1 MGKGAHLSAP
11 KRRQEMR
18 AVSQPTSSRWQDE
31 WRLLSPLLDQAL
43 ALEGEERQAW
53 IKAQEPEIAY
63 RLEILLLEHS
73 VLASDGFLETGVVDL
88 PSTAATLAGQT
99 IGAFEVVS
107 QIGQGGMGS
116 VWLARRNDGRFER
129 QVALKFLNIA
139 LLGKE
144 GESRF
149 KREGKILA
157 LLTHPHIAE
166 LIDAGVTSAG
176 HPYLVI
182 EYVDGEQI
190 ERYCDQRRLDV
201 PARLRL
207 FLQVLDAVAAAHA
220 NLIVHRD
227 LKPSNVLV
235 RKDGQVKLLDFGIA
249 KLIEAE
255 NDPERQT
262 AFTIAGTALTPEYAA
277 PEQLKGE
284 AITVSTDVYA
294 LGVLLYLLLTG
305 RHPAGEGQRSPA
317 ELVKAIVECEP
328 LRPSDAV
335 SNAGDA
341 AARAVLRS
349 ATVEKLRRV
358 LRGDLDTILAKAL
371 KKNPRERYAS
381 TAALADDLQR
391 YLKSEPIK
399 ARPDTLV
406 YRTGKFA
413 RRHRAALFIVLL
425 ALVGVAAGIAGM
437 LLQARTARIQRD
449 LALRQLARAERM
461 TDLNELLLSNAAP
474 MGKPLAVDQLLEREE
489 RVIEHE
495 RNPDAANHVELQ
507 LSLGSQYS
515 SEDENGNALRV
526 LNAAYRVSRGL
537 KEPSIRAKA
546 SCVLA
551 GAIIPVGDLSRA
563 EALYQEGLS
572 ELGNAPQFASER
584 AACLLHGSEVAY
596 RNGNSVEAIA
606 RARAAEQAIHRSP
619 AQWNLEGLNILVNL
633 ATVLGDAGNFREAQT
648 IFQQASDLMTT
659 LGYDDSQ
666 KAVKLFDDWAL
677 TLNYD
682 GRELEAL
689 RLYRRALDI
698 SRNDETNSAV
708 APDLLLNYADLLQ
721 ELGQRTEAARYF
733 ALASQKAHE
742 LNDNVLVDNSD
753 LSQAWMFTNAHAFA
767 QATRQVDELEQR
779 LRRRYAPEHYVFAEL
794 SSARAGI
801 ALGRGDMPSAARFAK
816 EAVEIDEASIRRIGE
831 CTALLSTL
839 LVSKSGIDL
848 KNGQREEAAADARRA
863 LKLLEDREDPSILS
877 SNVGRAYLA
886 LAQALESEDEPDEAQ
901 LAARKAYANLQ
912 TTLGSDQPDTQ
923 SARQLTNTRFPR
935 H

>member
-1 MGKGAHLSAP
+1 MTK
-11 KRRQEMR
+11 
-18 AVSQPTSSRWQDE
+18 PTSPQWKDE

-43 ALEGEERQAW
+43 ALEGEERQTW

-144 GESRF
+144 GEDRF

-157 LLTHPHIAE
+157 LLAHRHIAE
-166 LIDAGVTSAG
+166 LIDAGVSSAG
-176 HPYLVI
+176 HPYLVL

-190 ERYCDQRRLDV
+190 DCYCDQRQLDLHT
-201 PARLRL
+201 RIRL

-235 RKDGQVKLLDFGIA
+235 RKDGDVKLLDFGIA

-255 NDPERQT
+255 NNQEQQT
-262 AFTIAGTALTPEYAA
+262 AFTIGGTALTPEYAA
-277 PEQLKGE
+277 PEQLNGE
-284 AITVSTDVYA
+284 AITVCTDVYA

-305 RHPAGEGQRSPA
+305 RHPSAEGQSSPA

-335 SNAGDA
+335 SSTGDA
-341 AARAVLRS
+341 AARALLRS

-371 KKNPRERYAS
+371 KKDPQERYAS
-381 TAALADDLQR
+381 VGAFADDLRR

-399 ARPDTLV
+399 ARPDTLM
-406 YRTGKFA
+406 YRGGKFA
-413 RRHRAALFIVLL
+413 RRHRGALFIVLL
-425 ALVGVAAGIAGM
+425 ALVGVATGITGM
-437 LLQARTARIQRD
+437 LVQARTARIQRD

-461 TDLNELLLSNAAP
+461 TDLNELLLSDAAP

-495 RNPDAANHVELQ
+495 RNPDPADHVELQ
-507 LSLGSQYS
+507 LSLGNQYS

-526 LNAAYRVSRGL
+526 LNAAYRVSREL

-551 GAIIPVGDLSRA
+551 GAMVPIGDLSRA
-563 EALYQEGLS
+563 EALYQEGLR

-596 RNGNSVEAIA
+596 RNGNSEESIA
-606 RARAAEQAIHRSP
+606 RARAAEQAIQRSP
-619 AQWNLEGLNILVNL
+619 VQWNLEGLNILVNL
-633 ATVLGDAGNFREAQT
+633 ATVLGDAGNFREAET

-682 GRELEAL
+682 GRELDAQ

-708 APDLLLNYADLLQ
+708 APDLLLNYAGLLQ
-721 ELGQRTEAARYF
+721 ELGQRAEAARYF
-733 ALASQKAHE
+733 ALASKKAHE
-742 LNDNVLVDNSD
+742 LNDNVLADNAD
-753 LSQAWMFTNAHAFA
+753 LLQVWMFAGAHAFA
-767 QATRQVDELEQR
+767 QATRLVDELEQR
-779 LRRRYAPEHYVFAEL
+779 QRKRYAPEHYVFAEL
-794 SSARAGI
+794 SLVRANI
-801 ALGRGDMPSAARFAK
+801 ALGRGDLSSAAHFAK
-816 EAVEIDEASIRRIGE
+816 EAVELDEASIRRIGQ
-831 CTALLSTL
+831 CAALLSSL
-839 LVSKSGIDL
+839 LVSKSGIEL
-848 KNGQREEAAADARRA
+848 KSGQREEAANDARRA
-863 LKLLEDREDPSILS
+863 IKLLEDREDPSILS

-886 LAQALESEDEPDEAQ
+886 LALALEAEGKPDEAQ
-901 LAARKAYANLQ
+901 VAARKAYANLQ

-923 SARQLTNTRFPR
+923 SARQLTNTRLPR

>member
-1 MGKGAHLSAP
+1 MAKPA
-11 KRRQEMR
+11 
-18 AVSQPTSSRWQDE
+18 SQWKDE

-43 ALEGEERQAW
+43 ALDGEERQAW

-88 PSTAATLAGQT
+88 PSTTAALAGQT

-144 GESRF
+144 GEDRF

-157 LLTHPHIAE
+157 LLAHRHIAE
-166 LIDAGVTSAG
+166 LIDAGVTDAG
-176 HPYLVI
+176 QPYLVL
-182 EYVDGEQI
+182 EYVDGDQI
-190 ERYCDQRRLDV
+190 DRYCDQRQLDLHT
-201 PARLRL
+201 RIRL

-235 RKDGQVKLLDFGIA
+235 AKDGEVKLLDFGIA

-255 NDPERQT
+255 NGPGQQT
-262 AFTIAGTALTPEYAA
+262 PFTISGTALTPEYAA

-305 RHPAGEGQRSPA
+305 WHPAGEGQRSPA
-317 ELVKAIVECEP
+317 GLVKTIVECEP

-335 SNAGDA
+335 AAAVTNAGDA
-341 AARAVLRS
+341 AARALLRS
-349 ATVEKLRRV
+349 ASVDKLCRV

-371 KKNPRERYAS
+371 KKDPRERYAS
-381 TAALADDLQR
+381 VGAFADDLRR
-391 YLKSEPIK
+391 YLKCEPIK
-399 ARPDTLV
+399 ARPDTLL
-406 YRTGKFA
+406 YRAGKFV
-413 RRHRAALFIVLL
+413 RRHRAGLFIALL
-425 ALVGVAAGIAGM
+425 ALVGVAAGITGM

-449 LALRQLARAERM
+449 LALRQLARAERV

-495 RNPDAANHVELQ
+495 RNPDPANHVELQ
-507 LSLGSQYS
+507 LSLGNQYS
-515 SEDENGNALRV
+515 SEDENDNALRV
-526 LNAAYRVSRGL
+526 LNAAYRVSRDL

-551 GAIIPVGDLSRA
+551 GAMVPVGELSRA
-563 EALYQEGLS
+563 EALYQEGLR

-596 RNGNSVEAIA
+596 RNGNSQDAIA
-606 RARAAEQAIHRSP
+606 RARAADQAIQQSP
-619 AQWNLEGLNILVNL
+619 VQWNLEGLNILVNL
-633 ATVLGDAGNFREAQT
+633 ATVLGDAGSFREAEV

-677 TLNYD
+677 TLSYD
-682 GRELEAL
+682 GRELEAQ
-689 RLYRRALDI
+689 RTYRRALDI

-708 APDLLLNYADLLQ
+708 APDLLLNYAGLQQ
-721 ELGQRTEAARYF
+721 ELGQRAEAARYF
-733 ALASQKAHE
+733 ALASKKARE
-742 LNDNVLVDNSD
+742 LNDNVLVDD
-753 LSQAWMFTNAHAFA
+753 TELLQADMFTDAHAFA
-767 QATRQVDELEQR
+767 QATRQLDELEQR
-779 LRRRYAPEHYVFAEL
+779 LRQRYAPEHYVFAEL
-794 SSARAGI
+794 SSARARI
-801 ALGRGDMPSAARFAK
+801 ALGRGDLPSAAHLAT
-816 EAVEIDEASIRRIGE
+816 EAVELDEASIRRIGQ
-831 CTALLSTL
+831 CAALLSTL

-848 KNGQREEAAADARRA
+848 KSGQPEQAVSDARRA
-863 LKLLEDREDPSILS
+863 IKLLEDREDPSILS
-877 SNVGRAYLA
+877 SNLGRAYLA
-886 LAQALESEDEPDEAQ
+886 LALPLEAEGKPGEAQ
-901 LAARKAYANLQ
+901 LAAGKAYANLQ

-923 SARQLTNTRFPR
+923 RARQLTNTRFPS

>member
-1 MGKGAHLSAP
+1 MTKPASP
-11 KRRQEMR
+11 EWK
-18 AVSQPTSSRWQDE
+18 DE

-43 ALEGEERQAW
+43 ALEGEERHTW
-53 IKAQEPEIAY
+53 IKAQEPEIAC
-63 RLEILLLEHS
+63 RLELLLLEHS

-88 PSTAATLAGQT
+88 PSTGATLAGQT

-144 GESRF
+144 GEDRF

-157 LLTHPHIAE
+157 LLAHRHIAE
-166 LIDAGVTSAG
+166 LIDAGVTTTG
-176 HPYLVI
+176 QPYLVL
-182 EYVDGEQI
+182 EYVDGDQI
-190 ERYCDQRRLDV
+190 DRYCDQRHLDLHT
-201 PARLRL
+201 RIRL

-235 RKDGQVKLLDFGIA
+235 RKDGDVKLLDFGIA

-262 AFTIAGTALTPEYAA
+262 AFTIGGTALTPEYAA

-305 RHPAGEGQRSPA
+305 RHPSAEGQSSPA
-317 ELVKAIVECEP
+317 ELVKTIVESEP

-335 SNAGDA
+335 GVAVTAADDT
-341 AARAVLRS
+341 AARALLRS
-349 ATVEKLRRV
+349 ASVEKLCRV

-371 KKNPRERYAS
+371 KKDPRERYAS
-381 TAALADDLQR
+381 VGAFADDLRR

-399 ARPDTLV
+399 ARPDTLM
-406 YRTGKFA
+406 YRAGKFA
-413 RRHRAALFIVLL
+413 RRHRAGLFIVLL
-425 ALVGVAAGIAGM
+425 ALMGVATGITGM

-507 LSLGSQYS
+507 LSLGNQYS

-526 LNAAYRVSRGL
+526 LNAAYRVSRDL
-537 KEPSIRAKA
+537 KEPSVRAKA

-551 GAIIPVGDLSRA
+551 GAMVPIGDLSRA
-563 EALYQEGLS
+563 EALYQEGLR
-572 ELGNAPQFASER
+572 ELGNAPQYASER

-596 RNGNSVEAIA
+596 RNGNSQEAIA
-606 RARAAEQAIHRSP
+606 RARAAEQAIRGAP
-619 AQWNLEGLNILVNL
+619 VQWNLEGLNILVNL
-633 ATVLGDAGNFREAQT
+633 ATVLGDAGNFREAET

-677 TLNYD
+677 TLSYD
-682 GRELEAL
+682 GRELEAQ

-698 SRNDETNSAV
+698 SRNDETIRAV
-708 APDLLLNYADLLQ
+708 APDLLLNYAGLLQ
-721 ELGQRTEAARYF
+721 ELGQRAEAARYF
-733 ALASQKAHE
+733 ALGSKKAHE
-742 LNDNVLVDNSD
+742 LNDNVLADNAD
-753 LSQAWMFTNAHAFA
+753 LLQAWMFTNAHAFA
-767 QATRQVDELEQR
+767 QATRQVDEMEQR
-779 LRRRYAPEHYVFAEL
+779 LRKRYAPEHYVFAEL
-794 SSARAGI
+794 SSVRAGI
-801 ALGRGDMPSAARFAK
+801 ALGRGDLPSAAHFAR
-816 EAVEIDEASIRRIGE
+816 EAVEIDEASIRRIGQ
-831 CTALLSTL
+831 CAALLSTL
-839 LVSKSGIDL
+839 LVSKSGMDL
-848 KNGQREEAAADARRA
+848 KSGQREEAASDARRA
-863 LKLLEDREDPSILS
+863 IKLLEDAGGSKHPVEQCWPRLS
-877 SNVGRAYLA
+877 GAG
-886 LAQALESEDEPDEAQ
+886 P
-901 LAARKAYANLQ
+901 
-912 TTLGSDQPDTQ
+912 GSR
-923 SARQLTNTRFPR
+923 SRR
-935 H
+935 

>member
-1 MGKGAHLSAP
+1 MNKPASP
-11 KRRQEMR
+11 QWK
-18 AVSQPTSSRWQDE
+18 DE

-43 ALEGEERQAW
+43 ALEGEERQTW

-73 VLASDGFLETGVVDL
+73 VLASDGFMETGVVDL

-144 GESRF
+144 GEDRF

-157 LLTHPHIAE
+157 LLAHSHIAE
-166 LIDAGVTSAG
+166 LIDAGVTTTG
-176 HPYLVI
+176 QPYLVL
-182 EYVDGEQI
+182 EYVDGDQI
-190 ERYCDQRRLDV
+190 DRYCDQRQLDLDT
-201 PARLRL
+201 RIRL

-235 RKDGQVKLLDFGIA
+235 RKDGDVKLLDFGIA
-249 KLIEAE
+249 KLIETE
-255 NDPERQT
+255 SSLGQQSPL
-262 AFTIAGTALTPEYAA
+262 TISGTVLTPEYAA

-305 RHPAGEGQRSPA
+305 RHPAGEGERSPA
-317 ELVKAIVECEP
+317 GLVKTIIECEP

-335 SNAGDA
+335 AAEGSNAGDA
-341 AARAVLRS
+341 AARALLRS
-349 ATVEKLRRV
+349 ASVEKLRRL

-371 KKNPRERYAS
+371 KKDPRERYAS
-381 TAALADDLQR
+381 VGAFADDLRR

-399 ARPDTLV
+399 ARPDTLM
-406 YRTGKFA
+406 YRAGKFA
-413 RRHRAALFIVLL
+413 RRHRAGLFIALL
-425 ALVGVAAGIAGM
+425 ALVGVATGITGM

-449 LALRQLARAERM
+449 MALRQLARAERV

-474 MGKPLAVDQLLEREE
+474 IGKPLAVDQLLEREE

-507 LSLGSQYS
+507 LSLGNQYS
-515 SEDENGNALRV
+515 SEDENTNALRV
-526 LNAAYRVSRGL
+526 LNAAYRVSREL

-551 GAIIPVGDLSRA
+551 GAMVPIGDLSRA
-563 EALYQEGLS
+563 EALYQEGLR

-596 RNGNSVEAIA
+596 RNGNSQEAIA
-606 RARAAEQAIHRSP
+606 RARAAEQAIQSSP
-619 AQWNLEGLNILVNL
+619 VQWNLEGLNILVNL
-633 ATVLGDAGNFREAQT
+633 ATVLGDAGNFRQAET

-666 KAVKLFDDWAL
+666 KAVKLFDDWAFIL
-677 TLNYD
+677 TYD
-682 GRELEAL
+682 GRELEAQ
-689 RLYRRALDI
+689 RLFRRALDI

-708 APDLLLNYADLLQ
+708 APDLSFNYAVLLN
-721 ELGQRTEAARYF
+721 ELGQRTEAARYLG
-733 ALASQKAHE
+733 LASQKAHE
-742 LNDNVLVDNSD
+742 LNDNVLADNAD
-753 LSQAWMFTNAHAFA
+753 LLQAEMFTDKHAFA
-767 QATRQVDELEQR
+767 QAARQLDELEQR
-779 LRRRYAPEHYVFAEL
+779 LRKRYAPEHYVFAQL
-794 SSARAGI
+794 SSARARI
-801 ALGRGDMPSAARFAK
+801 ALGQGDLPSAAVFAR
-816 EAVEIDEASIRRIGE
+816 EAVETDEASIRRIGQ
-831 CTALLSTL
+831 CAALLSSL

-848 KNGQREEAAADARRA
+848 KSGQREEAESDARRA
-863 LKLLEDREDPSILS
+863 IKLLEDREDPSILS
-877 SNVGRAYLA
+877 SNIGRAYLA
-886 LAQALESEDEPDEAQ
+886 LALALEAEGKPDEAQ
-901 LAARKAYANLQ
+901 VAARKAYANLQ
-912 TTLGSDQPDTQ
+912 TTLGPDQPDTQ
-923 SARQLTNTRFPR
+923 SARQLTNSRLPSR
-935 H
+935 

>member
-1 MGKGAHLSAP
+1 MTKPASP
-11 KRRQEMR
+11 QWK
-18 AVSQPTSSRWQDE
+18 DE

-43 ALEGEERQAW
+43 ALDGEERQTW

-73 VLASDGFLETGVVDL
+73 VLASDGFMETGIVDL

-116 VWLARRNDGRFER
+116 VWLARRSDGRFER

-144 GESRF
+144 GEDRF

-157 LLTHPHIAE
+157 LLAHRHIAE
-166 LIDAGVTSAG
+166 LIDAGVTAG
-176 HPYLVI
+176 GQPYLVL
-182 EYVDGEQI
+182 EYVDGDQI
-190 ERYCDQRRLDV
+190 DRYCDQLHLDLH
-201 PARLRL
+201 ARIRL

-235 RKDGQVKLLDFGIA
+235 RKDGDVKLLDFGIA

-255 NDPERQT
+255 NNPEQQT
-262 AFTIAGTALTPEYAA
+262 AFTIGGTALTPEYAA

-305 RHPAGEGQRSPA
+305 RHPAGEGNNSPA
-317 ELVKAIVECEP
+317 ELVKTIVECEP

-335 SNAGDA
+335 AEPVTNAGDA
-341 AARAVLRS
+341 AARALLRGAS
-349 ATVEKLRRV
+349 VEKLRRV

-371 KKNPRERYAS
+371 KKGPGERYAS
-381 TAALADDLQR
+381 VGAFADDLRR
-391 YLKSEPIK
+391 YLKCEPIK
-399 ARPDTLV
+399 ARPDTLM
-406 YRTGKFA
+406 YRAGRFA
-413 RRHRAALFIVLL
+413 RRHRTGLFIALL
-425 ALVGVAAGIAGM
+425 ALVAVATGITGM

-461 TDLNELLLSNAAP
+461 TDLNELLLSNSAP
-474 MGKPLAVDQLLEREE
+474 VGKPLAVDQLLEREE

-495 RNPDAANHVELQ
+495 RNPDTANHVELQ
-507 LSLGSQYS
+507 LSLGNQYS
-515 SEDENGNALRV
+515 SEDENDNALRV
-526 LNAAYRVSRGL
+526 LNAAYRVSRDL

-551 GAIIPVGDLSRA
+551 GAMVPVGDLSRA
-563 EALYQEGLS
+563 EALYQEGLR
-572 ELGNAPQFASER
+572 ELGNAPQFAPER

-596 RNGNSVEAIA
+596 RSGNSDEAIA
-606 RARAAEQAIHRSP
+606 RARAAEQAIQRSP
-619 AQWNLEGLNILVNL
+619 VQWNLEGLNILVNL
-633 ATVLGDAGNFREAQT
+633 ATVVGDAGNFREAET

-677 TLNYD
+677 ILSYN
-682 GRELEAL
+682 GRELDAL
-689 RLYRRALDI
+689 RTYRRALDI

-708 APDLLLNYADLLQ
+708 APDLLLNYAGLLQ
-721 ELGQRTEAARYF
+721 ELGQTIEAAPYF
-733 ALASQKAHE
+733 ALASKKAHE
-742 LNDNVLVDNSD
+742 LNDNVLVDD
-753 LSQAWMFTNAHAFA
+753 AELMQANMFTDAHAFA
-767 QATRQVDELEQR
+767 QATRQLDELEQR
-779 LRRRYAPEHYVFAEL
+779 LRQRYAPEHYVFSEV
-794 SSARAGI
+794 SWVRARI
-801 ALGRGDMPSAARFAK
+801 ALGRGDLPSAAHFAT
-816 EAVEIDEASIRRIGE
+816 ESVALDEASMRRIGQ
-831 CTALLSTL
+831 CAALLTALL
-839 LVSKSGIDL
+839 VGRSGIDL
-848 KNGQREEAAADARRA
+848 KSGQREQAVSDARRA
-863 LKLLEDREDPSILS
+863 IKLLEEREDPSILS

-886 LAQALESEDEPDEAQ
+886 LAQALEAEGKPGEAQ

-912 TTLGSDQPDTQ
+912 TTLGSDQPDTR
-923 SARQLTNTRFPR
+923 SARQLTNTRLPT

>member
-1 MGKGAHLSAP
+1 MTKPASP
-11 KRRQEMR
+11 QWK
-18 AVSQPTSSRWQDE
+18 DE

-43 ALEGEERQAW
+43 ALDGEERQRW

-88 PSTAATLAGQT
+88 PSTTATLAGQT

-144 GESRF
+144 GEDRF

-157 LLTHPHIAE
+157 LLAHPHIAE
-166 LIDAGVTSAG
+166 LIDAGVTDAG
-176 HPYLVI
+176 QPYLVL
-182 EYVDGEQI
+182 EYVDGDQI
-190 ERYCDQRRLDV
+190 DRYCDRRQLDLHT
-201 PARLRL
+201 RIRL

-235 RKDGQVKLLDFGIA
+235 TKDGEVKLLDFGIA
-249 KLIEAE
+249 KLIEAD
-255 NDPERQT
+255 NNPEHQT
-262 AFTIAGTALTPEYAA
+262 AFTIGGTALTPEYAA

-305 RHPAGEGQRSPA
+305 RHPAGEGQSSPA
-317 ELVKAIVECEP
+317 ELIKTIVESEP

-335 SNAGDA
+335 AVTVTDSGDA
-341 AARAVLRS
+341 PARALLRS
-349 ATVEKLRRV
+349 ASVDKLRRV

-371 KKNPRERYAS
+371 KKDPRERYAS
-381 TAALADDLQR
+381 VGAFADDLRR
-391 YLKSEPIK
+391 YLNCEPIK
-399 ARPDTLV
+399 ARPDTLM
-406 YRTGKFA
+406 YRAGKFA
-413 RRHRAALFIVLL
+413 RRHRAGLFIALL
-425 ALVGVAAGIAGM
+425 AVGGVAAGVTGM
-437 LLQARTARIQRD
+437 LMQARTARIQRD

-474 MGKPLAVDQLLEREE
+474 MGRPLAVDQLLEREE

-507 LSLGSQYS
+507 LSLGNQYS
-515 SEDENGNALRV
+515 SEDENDNALRV
-526 LNAAYRVSRGL
+526 LNAAYRVSRDL
-537 KEPSIRAKA
+537 KDPSVRAKA

-551 GAIIPVGDLSRA
+551 GAMVPVGELGRA
-563 EALYQEGLS
+563 EALYQEGLR

-596 RNGNSVEAIA
+596 RNGNSQEAIA
-606 RARAAEQAIHRSP
+606 RARAAEQAIERSP
-619 AQWNLEGLNILVNL
+619 VQWNLEGLNILVNL
-633 ATVLGDAGNFREAQT
+633 ATVLGDSGSFREAET

-677 TLNYD
+677 TLSYD
-682 GRELEAL
+682 GRELEAQ
-689 RLYRRALDI
+689 RTYRRALDI

-708 APDLLLNYADLLQ
+708 APDLLLNYAGLLQ
-721 ELGQRTEAARYF
+721 ELGQRAEAARYF
-733 ALASQKAHE
+733 GLASKKAHA
-742 LNDNVLVDNSD
+742 LNDNVLVDETE
-753 LSQAWMFTNAHAFA
+753 LMQANMFIDAHAFA
-767 QATRQVDELEQR
+767 QATRQLDELEQR
-779 LRRRYAPEHYVFAEL
+779 LRQRYAPEHWVFAEL
-794 SSARAGI
+794 SSARARI
-801 ALGRGDMPSAARFAK
+801 ALGQGDLRSATHFAT
-816 EAVEIDEASIRRIGE
+816 EAVELDEASIRRIGQ
-831 CTALLSTL
+831 CAALLSTL

-848 KNGQREEAAADARRA
+848 KGGQREQAVSDARRA
-863 LKLLEDREDPSILS
+863 IKLLEDREDPSILS
-877 SNVGRAYLA
+877 SNVGRAYLVLA
-886 LAQALESEDEPDEAQ
+886 LALEADGKPDEAQ

-923 SARQLTNTRFPR
+923 HARQLTNSRFAS

>member
-1 MGKGAHLSAP
+1 MTKPA
-11 KRRQEMR
+11 
-18 AVSQPTSSRWQDE
+18 SQWKDE

-43 ALEGEERQAW
+43 ALDGEERQTW
-53 IKAQEPEIAY
+53 IKAQEPGIAY

-73 VLASDGFLETGVVDL
+73 VLASDGFLETGIVDL
-88 PSTAATLAGQT
+88 PSTTATLAGQT

-144 GESRF
+144 GEDRF

-157 LLTHPHIAE
+157 LLAHPHIAE
-166 LIDAGVTSAG
+166 LIDAGVTDAG
-176 HPYLVI
+176 QPYLVL
-182 EYVDGEQI
+182 EYVDGDLVD
-190 ERYCDQRRLDV
+190 RYCDQRQLDLHT
-201 PARLRL
+201 RIRL

-235 RKDGQVKLLDFGIA
+235 TKDGEVKLLDFGIA
-249 KLIEAE
+249 KLIEAD
-255 NDPERQT
+255 NDPEHQT
-262 AFTIAGTALTPEYAA
+262 AFTIGGTALTPEYAA

-305 RHPAGEGQRSPA
+305 RHPAGEGQSSPA
-317 ELVKAIVECEP
+317 ELIKTIVESEP

-335 SNAGDA
+335 AVTVTDSGDA
-341 AARAVLRS
+341 PARALLRS
-349 ATVEKLRRV
+349 ASVDKLRRV

-371 KKNPRERYAS
+371 KKDPRERYAS
-381 TAALADDLQR
+381 VGAFADDLRR
-391 YLKSEPIK
+391 YLNCEPIK
-399 ARPDTLV
+399 ARPDTLM
-406 YRTGKFA
+406 YRAGKFA
-413 RRHRAALFIVLL
+413 RRHRAGLFIALL
-425 ALVGVAAGIAGM
+425 ALGGVAAGITGM

-474 MGKPLAVDQLLEREE
+474 MGRPLAVDQLLEREE

-507 LSLGSQYS
+507 LSLGNQYS
-515 SEDENGNALRV
+515 SEDENDNALRV
-526 LNAAYRVSRGL
+526 LNAAYRVSRDL
-537 KEPSIRAKA
+537 KDRSVRAKA

-551 GAIIPVGDLSRA
+551 GAMVPVGELARA
-563 EALYQEGLS
+563 EALYQEGLR

-596 RNGNSVEAIA
+596 RNGNSQESIA
-606 RARAAEQAIHRSP
+606 RARAAEQAIQRSP
-619 AQWNLEGLNILVNL
+619 VQWNLEGLNILVNL
-633 ATVLGDAGNFREAQT
+633 ATVLGDSGSFREAET

-677 TLNYD
+677 TLSYD
-682 GRELEAL
+682 GRELEAQ
-689 RLYRRALDI
+689 RTYRRALDI

-708 APDLLLNYADLLQ
+708 APDLLLNYAGLLQ

-733 ALASQKAHE
+733 GLASKKARA
-742 LNDNVLVDNSD
+742 LNDNVLVDD
-753 LSQAWMFTNAHAFA
+753 TELMQANMSIDAHAFA
-767 QATRQVDELEQR
+767 QATRQLDELEQR
-779 LRRRYAPEHYVFAEL
+779 LRQRYAPEHYVFAEL
-794 SSARAGI
+794 SSARARI
-801 ALGRGDMPSAARFAK
+801 ALGRGDLPSAAHLAT
-816 EAVEIDEASIRRIGE
+816 EAVETDEASIRRIGQ
-831 CTALLSTL
+831 CAALLSTL

-848 KNGQREEAAADARRA
+848 KSGQREQAVSDARRA
-863 LKLLEDREDPSILS
+863 IKLLEDREDPSILS
-877 SNVGRAYLA
+877 SNVGRAYLVLA
-886 LAQALESEDEPDEAQ
+886 LALEAEGKPDEAQ
-901 LAARKAYANLQ
+901 LAAREAYANLQ

-923 SARQLTNTRFPR
+923 RARQLTNSRFAS

>member
-1 MGKGAHLSAP
+1 MTKPASP
-11 KRRQEMR
+11 QWK
-18 AVSQPTSSRWQDE
+18 DE

-43 ALEGEERQAW
+43 ALDGEERQAW

-88 PSTAATLAGQT
+88 PSTTVTLAGQT

-144 GESRF
+144 GEDRF
-149 KREGKILA
+149 RREGKILA
-157 LLTHPHIAE
+157 LLAHRHIAE

-176 HPYLVI
+176 HPYLVL

-190 ERYCDQRRLDV
+190 DGYCDQRRLDLHT
-201 PARLRL
+201 RIHL

-235 RKDGQVKLLDFGIA
+235 RMDGEVKLLDFGIA

-255 NDPERQT
+255 NNPEHQT
-262 AFTIAGTALTPEYAA
+262 AFTIGGSALTPEYAA

-305 RHPAGEGQRSPA
+305 RHPAGEGQSSPA
-317 ELVKAIVECEP
+317 ELVKAIVECQP

-335 SNAGDA
+335 AGAVSGSGDA
-341 AARAVLRS
+341 PARALMRS
-349 ATVEKLRRV
+349 ASVEKLRRV

-371 KKNPRERYAS
+371 KKDPRERYAS
-381 TAALADDLQR
+381 VAAFADDLR
-391 YLKSEPIK
+391 HYLNSEPIK
-399 ARPDTLV
+399 ARPDTLT
-406 YRTGKFA
+406 YRAGKFA
-413 RRHRAALFIVLL
+413 RRHRAGLCIALL
-425 ALVGVAAGIAGM
+425 ALVGVAAGITGM

-474 MGKPLAVDQLLEREE
+474 RGKPLAVDQLLEREE

-495 RNPDAANHVELQ
+495 RNPDTANHVELQ

-515 SEDENGNALRV
+515 SEDENDNALRV
-526 LNAAYRVSRGL
+526 LDAAYRVSRDL
-537 KEPSIRAKA
+537 KEPSVRAKA

-551 GAIIPVGDLSRA
+551 AAMVPIGELSRA
-563 EALYQEGLS
+563 EALFQEGLR
-572 ELGNAPQFASER
+572 ELGDAPQFASER

-596 RNGNSVEAIA
+596 RNGNSQQAIA
-606 RARAAEQAIHRSP
+606 RARAAELAIQRSP
-619 AQWNLEGLNILVNL
+619 VQWNLEGLNILVNL
-633 ATVLGDAGNFREAQT
+633 ATVLGDSGSFREAET

-677 TLNYD
+677 TLSYD
-682 GRELEAL
+682 GRELDAQKT
-689 RLYRRALDI
+689 YQRALDI
-698 SRNDETNSAV
+698 SRNDETNGAV
-708 APDLLLNYADLLQ
+708 APDLLLNYAGLLQ

-733 ALASQKAHE
+733 VLASKKAHA
-742 LNDNVLVDNSD
+742 LNDNVLVDATE
-753 LSQAWMFTNAHAFA
+753 LMQANMFIDAHAFA
-767 QATRQVDELEQR
+767 QATRQLDELEQR
-779 LRRRYAPEHYVFAEL
+779 LRQRYAPEHYVFAEL
-794 SSARAGI
+794 SSGRAGI
-801 ALGRGDMPSAARFAK
+801 ALGQGDLPSAAHFAK
-816 EAVEIDEASIRRIGE
+816 QAVELDEASMRRIGQ
-831 CTALLSTL
+831 CAALLSTL
-839 LVSKSGIDL
+839 LVGKSGIDL
-848 KNGQREEAAADARRA
+848 RNGQREQATSDARRA
-863 LKLLEDREDPSILS
+863 IKLLEDREDPSILS

-886 LAQALESEDEPDEAQ
+886 LALALEAEGKPDEGQ

-912 TTLGSDQPDTQ
+912 TTLGSGHPDTQ
-923 SARQLTNTRFPR
+923 TARQLTNTRFPT

>member
-1 MGKGAHLSAP
+1 MGKGPHLFAP
-11 KRRQEMR
+11 KHRQEMR
-18 AVSQPTSSRWQDE
+18 AMSQPTSPQWKDE
-31 WRLLSPLLDQAL
+31 WLLLSPLLDQAL

-53 IKAQEPEIAY
+53 IKAQEPDTAY

-73 VLASDGFLETGVVDL
+73 VLASDGFLETGVVEL
-88 PSTAATLAGQT
+88 PTTSATLAGQT

-144 GESRF
+144 GEDRF

-157 LLTHPHIAE
+157 LLAHRHIAE

-176 HPYLVI
+176 HPYLVL

-190 ERYCDQRRLDV
+190 DRYCDQRQLDL
-201 PARLRL
+201 PTRILL
-207 FLQVLDAVAAAHA
+207 CLQVLDAVAAAHA

-235 RKDGQVKLLDFGIA
+235 RKDGEVKLLDFGIA

-255 NDPERQT
+255 NNPERQT
-262 AFTIAGTALTPEYAA
+262 AFTIVGTALTPEYAA

-305 RHPAGEGQRSPA
+305 KHPAGEGQHSPA
-317 ELVKAIVECEP
+317 ELLKAIVECEP

-335 SNAGDA
+335 SNALDA
-341 AARAVLRS
+341 AARAAS
-349 ATVEKLRRV
+349 VEKLRRV
-358 LRGDLDTILAKAL
+358 LRGDLDTILSKAL
-371 KKNPRERYAS
+371 KKDPRERYAS
-381 TAALADDLQR
+381 VGAFADDLRR

-399 ARPDTLV
+399 ARPDSLM
-406 YRTGKFA
+406 YRGGKFA
-413 RRHRAALFIVLL
+413 RRHRAGLFIVLL
-425 ALVGVAAGIAGM
+425 ALAGVATGITGM
-437 LLQARTARIQRD
+437 VLQARTARIQRD

-495 RNPDAANHVELQ
+495 RNPDTANHVELQ
-507 LSLGSQYS
+507 LSLGNQYS

-526 LNAAYRVSRGL
+526 LNEAYRVSREL

-551 GAIIPVGDLSRA
+551 GAMVPVGDLSRA
-563 EALYQEGLS
+563 EALYQEGLR

-584 AACLLHGSEVAY
+584 AGCLLHGSEVAY
-596 RNGNSVEAIA
+596 RNGNSEEAIA
-606 RARAAEQAIHRSP
+606 RARAAEQSIQRSP
-619 AQWNLEGLNILVNL
+619 VQWNLEGLNILVNL
-633 ATVLGDAGNFREAQT
+633 ATVLGDAGNFREAET

-677 TLNYD
+677 TLSYD
-682 GRELEAL
+682 GRELEAQ

-698 SRNDETNSAV
+698 SRKDETNNAV

-721 ELGQRTEAARYF
+721 QLGKRAEAAPYF
-733 ALASQKAHE
+733 ALASQKARE
-742 LNDNVLVDNSD
+742 LNDNVLVDNAD
-753 LSQAWMFTNAHAFA
+753 LLQAWMFTNAHAFTR
-767 QATRQVDELEQR
+767 ATRQVDELEQR
-779 LRRRYAPEHYVFAEL
+779 LRKRYAPEHYVFAEL
-794 SSARAGI
+794 SSARAAI
-801 ALGRGDMPSAARFAK
+801 AVGRGDLPSAAHFAK
-816 EAVEIDEASIRRIGE
+816 EAVEIDEASIRRIGQ
-831 CTALLSTL
+831 CAALLSTL
-839 LVSKSGIDL
+839 LVSKSGVDL
-848 KNGQREEAAADARRA
+848 KNGQREEAAAGARRA
-863 LKLLEDREDPSILS
+863 IKLLEDREDPGILS

-886 LAQALESEDEPDEAQ
+886 LALALQAEGKPDEAQ
-901 LAARKAYANLQ
+901 LAARNAYANLQ
-912 TTLGSDQPDTQ
+912 TTLGPDQPDTQ
-923 SARQLTNTRFPR
+923 SARQLTNTRSPSR
-935 H
+935 

>member
-1 MGKGAHLSAP
+1 MGKSPHLPAP
-11 KRRQEMR
+11 KHRQEVR
-18 AVSQPTSSRWQDE
+18 AMTQPTSSQWKDE
-31 WRLLSPLLDQAL
+31 WLLLSPLLDQAL
-43 ALEGEERQAW
+43 ALEGEQRQAW

-144 GESRF
+144 GEDRF

-157 LLTHPHIAE
+157 LLAHRHIAE

-176 HPYLVI
+176 NPYLVL
-182 EYVDGEQI
+182 EFVDGDQI
-190 ERYCDQRRLDV
+190 DRYCDQRQLDL
-201 PARLRL
+201 PTRIRL

-235 RKDGQVKLLDFGIA
+235 RKDGEVKLLDFGIA

-262 AFTIAGTALTPEYAA
+262 AFTIGGTALTPEYAA

-305 RHPAGEGQRSPA
+305 RHPAGQGQSSPA
-317 ELVKAIVECEP
+317 ELMKAIVESEP
-328 LRPSDAV
+328 LRASDAV
-335 SNAGDA
+335 AVRDA
-341 AARAVLRS
+341 AARALLRNAS
-349 ATVEKLRRV
+349 VEKLRRV

-371 KKNPRERYAS
+371 KKDPRERYAS
-381 TAALADDLQR
+381 VGAFADDLRR

-399 ARPDTLV
+399 ARPDTLI
-406 YRTGKFA
+406 YRAGKFA
-413 RRHRAALFIVLL
+413 RRHRAGLFIALL
-425 ALVGVAAGIAGM
+425 ALLGVTAGITGM

-474 MGKPLAVDQLLEREE
+474 VGKPLAVDQLLEREE

-507 LSLGSQYS
+507 LSLGNQYS

-526 LNAAYRVSRGL
+526 LNAAYRVSREL
-537 KEPSIRAKA
+537 QEPSIRAKA

-551 GAIIPVGDLSRA
+551 GAMVPVGDLSRA
-563 EALYQEGLS
+563 EALYQEGLR
-572 ELGNAPQFASER
+572 ELGDAPQFASER
-584 AACLLHGSEVAY
+584 AACLLHGSEIAY
-596 RNGNSVEAIA
+596 SNGNSEQSIT
-606 RARAAEQAIHRSP
+606 RARAAEQAIQHSP
-619 AQWNLEGLNILVNL
+619 VQWNLEGLNILVNL
-633 ATVLGDAGNFREAQT
+633 ATVLGDAGNFREAET
-648 IFQQASDLMTT
+648 TFQQASGLMTT

-666 KAVKLFDDWAL
+666 KAVKLFDGWAF
-677 TLNYD
+677 TLSYD
-682 GRELEAL
+682 GRELEAQ

-698 SRNDETNSAV
+698 SRNDETDSAV
-708 APDLLLNYADLLQ
+708 APDLLLNYAFLLR
-721 ELGQRTEAARYF
+721 ELGQTAQAARYL
-733 ALASQKAHE
+733 ALASQKGRE
-742 LNDNVLVDNSD
+742 LNDVVLTDYAE
-753 LSQAWMFTNAHAFA
+753 LLHAEMFTDAHAFD
-767 QATRQVDELEQR
+767 QATRQLAELEQR
-779 LRRRYAPEHYVFAEL
+779 LRQRYAAEHYVFAEL
-794 SSARAGI
+794 SSERARI
-801 ALGRGDMPSAARFAK
+801 ALGRGDLPSAAHFAK
-816 EAVEIDEASIRRIGE
+816 EAVELDEASIRRIGQ
-831 CTALLSTL
+831 CAALLSTL

-848 KNGQREEAAADARRA
+848 KNGQREEAATDARRA
-863 LKLLEDREDPSILS
+863 IRLLEDREDPSILS

-886 LAQALESEDEPDEAQ
+886 LALALEAEGKPDEAQ
-901 LAARKAYANLQ
+901 FAAGKAYANLQ
-912 TTLGSDQPDTQ
+912 TTLGLDQPDTKR
-923 SARQLTNTRFPR
+923 AGQLTNSRLPR
-935 H
+935 R

>member
-1 MGKGAHLSAP
+1 MTKPASFQW
-11 KRRQEMR
+11 K
-18 AVSQPTSSRWQDE
+18 DE
-31 WRLLSPLLDQAL
+31 WLLLSPLLDQAL
-43 ALEGEERQAW
+43 ALEAEERQAW
-53 IKAQEPEIAY
+53 IKAQEPAIAY

-73 VLASDGFLETGVVDL
+73 VLASDGFLETGVVEL

-99 IGAFEVVS
+99 IGAFEIVS

-144 GESRF
+144 GEDRF

-157 LLTHPHIAE
+157 LLAHRHIAE

-176 HPYLVI
+176 QPYLVL

-190 ERYCDQRRLDV
+190 DRYCDQRQLDV
-201 PARLRL
+201 PTRIRL

-235 RKDGQVKLLDFGIA
+235 RKDGEVKLLDFGIA

-255 NDPERQT
+255 NDPAQQT
-262 AFTIAGTALTPEYAA
+262 AFTLSGTALTPEYAA

-305 RHPAGEGQRSPA
+305 RHPTGEGQSSPA
-317 ELVKAIVECEP
+317 DLVKAIVESEP
-328 LRPSDAV
+328 ARPSEAV
-335 SNAGDA
+335 
-341 AARAVLRS
+341 
-349 ATVEKLRRV
+349 ATEKLRRV
-358 LRGDLDTILAKAL
+358 LRGDLDTILAKTL
-371 KKNPRERYAS
+371 KKEPHERYAS
-381 TAALADDLQR
+381 VGALADDLRR

-399 ARPDTLV
+399 ARPDTLM
-406 YRTGKFA
+406 YRGGKFA
-413 RRHRAALFIVLL
+413 RRHRAGLFIVVL
-425 ALVGVAAGIAGM
+425 ALVGVATGITLM

-474 MGKPLAVDQLLEREE
+474 IGKPLAVDQLLEREE

-507 LSLGSQYS
+507 LSLGNQYS
-515 SEDENGNALRV
+515 SEDENDNALRV
-526 LNAAYRVSRGL
+526 LNAAYRVSRDL
-537 KEPSIRAKA
+537 REPSIRAKA

-551 GAIIPVGDLSRA
+551 GAMIPVGDLTRA
-563 EALYQEGLS
+563 EALYQEGLR

-596 RNGNSVEAIA
+596 SNGNSEEAIA
-606 RARAAEQAIHRSP
+606 RARAAEQAIQSSP
-619 AQWNLEGLNILVNL
+619 VQWNLEGLNILVNL
-633 ATVLGDAGNFREAQT
+633 AIVLGDAGNFREAET
-648 IFQQASDLMTT
+648 TFQRASDLMTT

-666 KAVKLFDDWAL
+666 KAVKLFNGWAF
-677 TLNYD
+677 TLHYD
-682 GRELEAL
+682 GRELESQ
-689 RLYRRALDI
+689 RLFRRALDI
-698 SRNDETNSAV
+698 SRNDETNNAV
-708 APDLLLNYADLLQ
+708 APDLLLNYAQLLQ
-721 ELGQRTEAARYF
+721 ALGQRAEAAGYF
-733 ALASQKAHE
+733 ALASKKALAFNDSVLTDYTE
-742 LNDNVLVDNSD
+742 LFRAEMLTD
-753 LSQAWMFTNAHAFA
+753 AHAFA
-767 QATRQVDELEQR
+767 QATQQVDELEQR
-779 LRRRYAPEHYVFAEL
+779 LRKRYAPEHYVFAEL
-794 SSARAGI
+794 SSARARI
-801 ALGRGDMPSAARFAK
+801 ALGQGDLPSAVHFAR
-816 EAVEIDEASIRRIGE
+816 EAVELDEASIRRIGQ
-831 CTALLSTL
+831 CAALLSTL

-848 KNGQREEAAADARRA
+848 KNGQKEEAASDARRA
-863 LKLLEDREDPSILS
+863 IKLLEDREDPSILS
-877 SNVGRAYLA
+877 SNNGHAYLA
-886 LAQALESEDEPDEAQ
+886 LALALEAEGKPDDAQ

-912 TTLGSDQPDTQ
+912 TTLGPDQPDTQ
-923 SARQLTNTRFPR
+923 SARQLTNSRLPR
-935 H
+935 R

>member
-1 MGKGAHLSAP
+1 MTKPA
-11 KRRQEMR
+11 
-18 AVSQPTSSRWQDE
+18 SQWKDE

-43 ALEGEERQAW
+43 ALDGEERQTW
-53 IKAQEPEIAY
+53 IKAQEPGIAY

-73 VLASDGFLETGVVDL
+73 VLASDGFLETGIVDL
-88 PSTAATLAGQT
+88 PSTTATLAGQT

-144 GESRF
+144 GEDRF

-157 LLTHPHIAE
+157 LLAHPHIAE
-166 LIDAGVTSAG
+166 LIDAGVTDAG
-176 HPYLVI
+176 QPYLVL
-182 EYVDGEQI
+182 EYVDGDQVD
-190 ERYCDQRRLDV
+190 RYCDQRQLDLHT
-201 PARLRL
+201 RIRL

-235 RKDGQVKLLDFGIA
+235 TKDGEVKLLDFGIA
-249 KLIEAE
+249 KLIEAD
-255 NDPERQT
+255 NDPEHQT
-262 AFTIAGTALTPEYAA
+262 AFTIGGTALTPEYAA

-305 RHPAGEGQRSPA
+305 RHPAGEGQSSPA
-317 ELVKAIVECEP
+317 ELIKTIVESEP

-335 SNAGDA
+335 AVTVTDSGDA
-341 AARAVLRS
+341 PARALLRS
-349 ATVEKLRRV
+349 ASVDKLRRV

-371 KKNPRERYAS
+371 KKDPRERYAS
-381 TAALADDLQR
+381 VGAFADDLRR
-391 YLKSEPIK
+391 YLNCEPIK
-399 ARPDTLV
+399 ARPDTLM
-406 YRTGKFA
+406 YRAGKFA
-413 RRHRAALFIVLL
+413 RRHRAGLFIALL
-425 ALVGVAAGIAGM
+425 ALGGVAAGITGM

-474 MGKPLAVDQLLEREE
+474 MGRPLAVDQLLEREE

-507 LSLGSQYS
+507 LSLGNQYS
-515 SEDENGNALRV
+515 SEDENDNALRV
-526 LNAAYRVSRGL
+526 LNAAYRVSRDL
-537 KEPSIRAKA
+537 KDRSVRAKA

-551 GAIIPVGDLSRA
+551 GAMVPVGELARA
-563 EALYQEGLS
+563 EALYQEGLR

-596 RNGNSVEAIA
+596 RNGNSQESIA
-606 RARAAEQAIHRSP
+606 RARAAEQAIQRSP
-619 AQWNLEGLNILVNL
+619 VQWNLEGLNILVNL
-633 ATVLGDAGNFREAQT
+633 ATVLGDSGSFREAET

-677 TLNYD
+677 TLSYD
-682 GRELEAL
+682 GRELEAQ
-689 RLYRRALDI
+689 RTYRRALDI

-708 APDLLLNYADLLQ
+708 APDLLLNYAGLLQ

-733 ALASQKAHE
+733 GLASKKARA
-742 LNDNVLVDNSD
+742 LNDNVLVDD
-753 LSQAWMFTNAHAFA
+753 TELMQANMSIDAHAFA
-767 QATRQVDELEQR
+767 QATRQLDELEQR
-779 LRRRYAPEHYVFAEL
+779 LRQRYAPEHYVFAEL
-794 SSARAGI
+794 SSARARI
-801 ALGRGDMPSAARFAK
+801 ALGRGDLPSAAHLAT
-816 EAVEIDEASIRRIGE
+816 EAVETDEASIRRIGQ
-831 CTALLSTL
+831 CAALLSTL

-848 KNGQREEAAADARRA
+848 KSGQREQAVSDARRA
-863 LKLLEDREDPSILS
+863 IKLLEDREDPSILS
-877 SNVGRAYLA
+877 SNVGRAYLVLA
-886 LAQALESEDEPDEAQ
+886 LALEAEGKPDEAQ

-923 SARQLTNTRFPR
+923 RARQLTNSRFAS

>member
-1 MGKGAHLSAP
+1 MTKPAS
-11 KRRQEMR
+11 
-18 AVSQPTSSRWQDE
+18 SQWKDE

-43 ALEGEERQAW
+43 ALDGEERQTW

-88 PSTAATLAGQT
+88 PSTTATLAGQT
-99 IGAFEVVS
+99 IGAFQVVS

-144 GESRF
+144 GEDRF

-157 LLTHPHIAE
+157 LLAHRHIAE
-166 LIDAGVTSAG
+166 LIDAGVTDAG
-176 HPYLVI
+176 QPYLVL
-182 EYVDGEQI
+182 EYVDGDQI
-190 ERYCDQRRLDV
+190 DRYCDQSQLDLH
-201 PARLRL
+201 ARIRL

-235 RKDGQVKLLDFGIA
+235 AKDGDVKLLDFGIA

-255 NDPERQT
+255 NNAEQQT
-262 AFTIAGTALTPEYAA
+262 AFTIGGTALTPEYAA

-305 RHPAGEGQRSPA
+305 RHPAGEGQSSPA
-317 ELVKAIVECEP
+317 ELIRTIVESEP

-335 SNAGDA
+335 SAAVTNAEGA
-341 AARAVLRS
+341 AARALLRS
-349 ATVEKLRRV
+349 ASVEKLRRV
-358 LRGDLDTILAKAL
+358 LRGDLDTIVAKAL
-371 KKNPRERYAS
+371 KKDPRERYAS
-381 TAALADDLQR
+381 VGAFADDLRR
-391 YLKSEPIK
+391 YLKCEPIK
-399 ARPDTLV
+399 ARPDTLI
-406 YRTGKFA
+406 YRAGKFA
-413 RRHRAALFIVLL
+413 RRHRMAIFIALL
-425 ALVGVAAGIAGM
+425 ALLGVAAGITGM

-495 RNPDAANHVELQ
+495 RNPDTANHVELQ
-507 LSLGSQYS
+507 LSLGNQYS
-515 SEDENGNALRV
+515 SEDENDNALRV
-526 LNAAYRVSRGL
+526 LNAAYRVSRDL
-537 KEPSIRAKA
+537 QEPSIRAKA

-551 GAIIPVGDLSRA
+551 GAMVPVGDLSRA
-563 EALYQEGLS
+563 EALYQEGMR
-572 ELGNAPQFASER
+572 ELGNAPQYASER

-596 RNGNSVEAIA
+596 RNGNSDESIA
-606 RARAAEQAIHRSP
+606 RARAAEQAIQRSP
-619 AQWNLEGLNILVNL
+619 VRWNLEGLNILVNL
-633 ATVLGDAGNFREAQT
+633 ATVLGDAGNFREAET

-677 TLNYD
+677 TLSYD
-682 GRELEAL
+682 GRELDAQ

-698 SRNDETNSAV
+698 SRNDETDSAV
-708 APDLLLNYADLLQ
+708 APDLLLNYAGLLQ
-721 ELGQRTEAARYF
+721 ELGQTSEAERYF
-733 ALASQKAHE
+733 VLASKKAHE
-742 LNDNVLVDNSD
+742 LNDNVLVDD
-753 LSQAWMFTNAHAFA
+753 TELMQADMFTDAHAFA
-767 QATRQVDELEQR
+767 QATRQLDELEQR
-779 LRRRYAPEHYVFAEL
+779 LRKRYPAEHYVFAEL

-801 ALGRGDMPSAARFAK
+801 ALGRGDLPSAAHLAT
-816 EAVEIDEASIRRIGE
+816 EAVELDEASIRRIGQ
-831 CTALLSTL
+831 CAALLSTL
-839 LVSKSGIDL
+839 LVSRSAIDL
-848 KNGQREEAAADARRA
+848 KGGQREQAVSDARRA
-863 LKLLEDREDPSILS
+863 IKLLEDREDPSILS

-886 LAQALESEDEPDEAQ
+886 LALALESEGKPDEAQ

-923 SARQLTNTRFPR
+923 SARQLTNTRFPS

>member
-1 MGKGAHLSAP
+1 MTKPPS
-11 KRRQEMR
+11 
-18 AVSQPTSSRWQDE
+18 SQWKDE

-43 ALEGEERQAW
+43 ALDGDERQTW

-73 VLASDGFLETGVVDL
+73 VLASDGFLETGIVDL
-88 PSTAATLAGQT
+88 PSTTATLAGQT

-116 VWLARRNDGRFER
+116 VWLARRSDGRFER

-144 GESRF
+144 GEDRF

-157 LLTHPHIAE
+157 LLAHRHIAE
-166 LIDAGVTSAG
+166 LIDAGVTAAG
-176 HPYLVI
+176 QPYLVL
-182 EYVDGEQI
+182 EYVEGDQI
-190 ERYCDQRRLDV
+190 DLYCDQHQLDLHT
-201 PARLRL
+201 RIRL
-207 FLQVLDAVAAAHA
+207 FLHVLDAVAAAHA

-235 RKDGQVKLLDFGIA
+235 RKDGDVKLLDFGIA

-255 NDPERQT
+255 NNPGRQT
-262 AFTIAGTALTPEYAA
+262 ALTIGGSPLTPEYAA

-284 AITVSTDVYA
+284 PITVSTDVYA

-305 RHPAGEGQRSPA
+305 RHPAGEGQSSPA
-317 ELVKAIVECEP
+317 GLVRTIVECEP

-335 SNAGDA
+335 AVPVTNAGDT
-341 AARAVLRS
+341 AARALLRS
-349 ATVEKLRRV
+349 ASVEKLRRA

-371 KKNPRERYAS
+371 KKDPRERYAS
-381 TAALADDLQR
+381 VGAFADDLRR
-391 YLKSEPIK
+391 YLKCEPIE
-399 ARPDTLV
+399 ARPDTLM
-406 YRTGKFA
+406 YRAGKFV
-413 RRHRAALFIVLL
+413 RRNRGAVVIALL
-425 ALVGVAAGIAGM
+425 ALVGVATGITGM

-449 LALRQLARAERM
+449 LAVRQLARAERM

-507 LSLGSQYS
+507 LSLGNQYS
-515 SEDENGNALRV
+515 SEDENDNALRV
-526 LNAAYRVSRGL
+526 LNAAYRVSRDL
-537 KEPSIRAKA
+537 KEPSVRAKA

-551 GAIIPVGDLSRA
+551 GALVPIGELSRA
-563 EALYQEGLS
+563 EALYQEGLR

-596 RNGNSVEAIA
+596 RNGNSEEAIA
-606 RARAAEQAIHRSP
+606 RARAAEQAIQRSP
-619 AQWNLEGLNILVNL
+619 VQWNLEGLNILVNL
-633 ATVLGDAGNFREAQT
+633 AMVLGDAGNFREAET

-677 TLNYD
+677 TLGYD
-682 GRELEAL
+682 GRELEAQ
-689 RLYRRALDI
+689 RLYRRALAI

-708 APDLLLNYADLLQ
+708 APDLLLNYAGLSQ
-721 ELGQRTEAARYF
+721 ELGQRAEAARYF
-733 ALASQKAHE
+733 ALASKKARE
-742 LNDNVLVDNSD
+742 LNDVVLTDETERM
-753 LSQAWMFTNAHAFA
+753 QAEMFTDEHAFA
-767 QATRQVDELEQR
+767 QANRQLAELEQR
-779 LRRRYAPEHYVFAEL
+779 LRKRYAPEHYVFAEV
-794 SSARAGI
+794 SSARARI
-801 ALGRGDMPSAARFAK
+801 ALGQGDLPSAAHFAK
-816 EAVEIDEASIRRIGE
+816 EAVELDEASIRRIGQ
-831 CTALLSTL
+831 CANLLATL
-839 LVSKSGIDL
+839 LVRKSGIDL
-848 KNGQREEAAADARRA
+848 KSGQREEAASDARRA
-863 LKLLEDREDPSILS
+863 ITMLEDGKDPGILS

-886 LAQALESEDEPDEAQ
+886 LALALEAERKPDEAE

-912 TTLGSDQPDTQ
+912 TTLGADQPDTQ
-923 SARQLTNTRFPR
+923 SARQLTNTRLPS

>member
-1 MGKGAHLSAP
+1 
-11 KRRQEMR
+11 MR
-18 AVSQPTSSRWQDE
+18 AMTRPTSPEWKDE
-31 WRLLSPLLDQAL
+31 WLLLSPLLDQAL

-73 VLASDGFLETGVVDL
+73 VLASDGFLETGVVEL

-116 VWLARRNDGRFER
+116 VWLARRSDGRFER

-139 LLGKE
+139 LLGKK
-144 GESRF
+144 GEDRF

-157 LLTHPHIAE
+157 LLAHRHIAE

-176 HPYLVI
+176 HPYLVL

-190 ERYCDQRRLDV
+190 DRYCDQRQLDL
-201 PARLRL
+201 PTRIRL

-235 RKDGQVKLLDFGIA
+235 RKDGEVKLLDFGIA

-255 NDPERQT
+255 SDPERQT
-262 AFTIAGTALTPEYAA
+262 AFTIGGTALTPEYAA

-284 AITVSTDVYA
+284 AITVATDVYA

-317 ELVKAIVECEP
+317 ELVKAIVESEP

-335 SNAGDA
+335 AVAGSEA

-349 ATVEKLRRV
+349 ASVEKLRRV

-371 KKNPRERYAS
+371 KKDPRERYAS
-381 TAALADDLQR
+381 VGAFAGDLRR
-391 YLKSEPIK
+391 YLKSEPIR
-399 ARPDTLV
+399 ARPDTLM
-406 YRTGKFA
+406 YRGGKFA
-413 RRHRAALFIVLL
+413 RRHRAGLFIVLL
-425 ALVGVAAGIAGM
+425 ALAGVTAGITGM
-437 LLQARTARIQRD
+437 LLQARTASIQRD

-461 TDLNELLLSNAAP
+461 TDLNELLLGNAAP
-474 MGKPLAVDQLLEREE
+474 MGKPLAIDQLLEREE

-507 LSLGSQYS
+507 LSLGNQYS

-526 LNAAYRVSRGL
+526 LNAAYRISREL

-551 GAIIPVGDLSRA
+551 GAMVPVGDLSRA
-563 EALYQEGLS
+563 EALYQEGLR
-572 ELGNAPQFASER
+572 ELGDAPQFASER
-584 AACLLHGSEVAY
+584 AACLLHGSEIAY
-596 RNGNSVEAIA
+596 TNGNSLESIA
-606 RARAAEQAIHRSP
+606 RARAAEQAIQRSP
-619 AQWNLEGLNILVNL
+619 VQWNLEGLNILVNL
-633 ATVLGDAGNFREAQT
+633 ATVLGDGGNFREAET

-666 KAVKLFDDWAL
+666 KAVKLFDGWAFIL
-677 TLNYD
+677 SYD
-682 GRELEAL
+682 GRELDAQ
-689 RLYRRALDI
+689 RLFRRALDI

-708 APDLLLNYADLLQ
+708 APDLLLNYAFLLR
-721 ELGQRTEAARYF
+721 ELGQTAEAARYF
-733 ALASQKAHE
+733 VLASQKGHD
-742 LNDNVLVDNSD
+742 LNDVVLTDYSE
-753 LSQAWMFTNAHAFA
+753 LLHAEMFTDAHAFA
-767 QATRQVDELEQR
+767 QATRQLAELEQR
-779 LRRRYAPEHYVFAEL
+779 LRQRYAAEHYVFAEL
-794 SSARAGI
+794 SSERARI
-801 ALGRGDMPSAARFAK
+801 ALGRGDLPAAAHFAK
-816 EAVEIDEASIRRIGE
+816 EAVELDEASIRRIGQ
-831 CTALLSTL
+831 CAALLSTL

-848 KNGQREEAAADARRA
+848 KSGQREEAASDARRA
-863 LKLLEDREDPSILS
+863 IKLLEDREDSSILS

-886 LAQALESEDEPDEAQ
+886 LALALEAEDKPDEAQ

-912 TTLGSDQPDTQ
+912 TTVGPDQRDTQ
-923 SARQLTNTRFPR
+923 SARQLTNSRPPR

>member
-1 MGKGAHLSAP
+1 MTK
-11 KRRQEMR
+11 
-18 AVSQPTSSRWQDE
+18 PTSPQWKDE
-31 WRLLSPLLDQAL
+31 WQLLSPLLDQAL

-73 VLASDGFLETGVVDL
+73 VLASDGFLETGVVEL
-88 PSTAATLAGQT
+88 PSTTATLAGQT

-144 GESRF
+144 GEDRF

-157 LLTHPHIAE
+157 LLAHRHIAE
-166 LIDAGVTSAG
+166 LIDAGVSSAG
-176 HPYLVI
+176 HPYLVL

-190 ERYCDQRRLDV
+190 DRYCDQRQLDL
-201 PARLRL
+201 PTRIRL

-235 RKDGQVKLLDFGIA
+235 RKDGEVKLLDFGIA

-255 NDPERQT
+255 NNPDRQT
-262 AFTIAGTALTPEYAA
+262 AFTIGGTALTPEYAA

-305 RHPAGEGQRSPA
+305 RHPAGEGHRSPA
-317 ELVKAIVECEP
+317 ELVKAIVESEP
-328 LRPSDAV
+328 SRPSDAV
-335 SNAGDA
+335 A
-341 AARAVLRS
+341 
-349 ATVEKLRRV
+349 VEKLRRV

-371 KKNPRERYAS
+371 KKDPHERYAS
-381 TAALADDLQR
+381 VGAFADDLRR

-399 ARPDTLV
+399 ARPDTLT
-406 YRTGKFA
+406 YRAGKFA
-413 RRHRAALFIVLL
+413 RRHLTGLFIVVL
-425 ALVGVAAGIAGM
+425 ALVGVAAGITGM

-474 MGKPLAVDQLLEREE
+474 VGKPLAVDQLLEREE

-507 LSLGSQYS
+507 LSLGNQYS

-526 LNAAYRVSRGL
+526 LNAAYRVSREL
-537 KEPSIRAKA
+537 KDPSIRAKA

-551 GAIIPVGDLSRA
+551 GAMVPVGDLSRA
-563 EALYQEGLS
+563 EALYQEGLR

-596 RNGNSVEAIA
+596 RNGNSGESVA
-606 RARAAEQAIHRSP
+606 RARAAEQAIQKSP
-619 AQWNLEGLNILVNL
+619 VQWNLEGLNILVNL
-633 ATVLGDAGNFREAQT
+633 ATVLGDAGNFREAET

-677 TLNYD
+677 TLSYD
-682 GRELEAL
+682 GRELEAQQ
-689 RLYRRALDI
+689 LYRRALDI
-698 SRNDETNSAV
+698 SRNDEGNSAA
-708 APDLLLNYADLLQ
+708 APDLLLNYAGLLQ
-721 ELGQRTEAARYF
+721 ELGQKAEAARYF

-742 LNDNVLVDNSD
+742 LNDNVLVDDAD
-753 LSQAWMFTNAHAFA
+753 LMQAWMFTDAHAFA

-779 LRRRYAPEHYVFAEL
+779 LRQRYAPAHWVFAEL
-794 SSARAGI
+794 SSAKAGI
-801 ALGRGDMPSAARFAK
+801 ALGRGDLPSAAHFAK
-816 EAVEIDEASIRRIGE
+816 EAIEIDEASIRRIGQ
-831 CTALLSTL
+831 CAAMLSTL
-839 LVSKSGIDL
+839 LVSKSGVDL
-848 KNGQREEAAADARRA
+848 KSGQREEAASDARRA
-863 LKLLEDREDPSILS
+863 IKLLEEREDPSILS

-886 LAQALESEDEPDEAQ
+886 LALALEAEGKPDEAQ
-901 LAARKAYANLQ
+901 GAARKAYANLQ

-923 SARQLTNTRFPR
+923 SARQLTNSRSPSR
-935 H
+935 